1 MLKINVITKRNQVIT
16 KLLNGTLS
24 SLSNIVPMDFHTE
37 SPQLVKQDFCL
48 NFGVLIGI
56 TGDLMGKLVL
66 TGELDVFGSIGK
78 AMFNMPLEGDMLKS
92 FSGELG
98 NMIAGG
104 LSTHISNHGI
114 NINITAPTVM
124 QGDVTLSSFKQGIE
138 VAVVFD
144 ENSKMNTYLLL
155 D

>member
-1 MLKINVITKRNQVIT
+1 
-16 KLLNGTLS
+16 
-24 SLSNIVPMDFHTE
+24 MDFHTE
-37 SPQLVKQDFCL
+37 KPQLVRQDFSL

-56 TGDLMGKLVL
+56 AGDLMGKLVL
-66 TGELDVFGSIGK
+66 TGELEVFGSIGQ
-78 AMFNMPLEGDMLKS
+78 AMFNMPLEGAMLQS

-104 LSTHISNHGI
+104 LSTNISNNGI

-124 QGDVTLSSFKQGIE
+124 HGDVTLSGFKQGLE
-138 VAVVFD
+138 VAVVF
-144 ENSKMNTYLLL
+144 NKQSKMNTFLLL

>member
-1 MLKINVITKRNQVIT
+1 MIKERNKAIT

-24 SLSNIVPMDFHTE
+24 SLSTVVPMDFTTGK
-37 SPQLVKQDFCL
+37 PQLVRKDFDL

-66 TGELDVFGSIGK
+66 SGELDVFGSIGK
-78 AMFNMPLEGDMLKS
+78 AMFNMPLEGEMLHS

-104 LSTHISNHGI
+104 LSTHISNNGI

-124 QGDVTLSSFKQGIE
+124 DGDVTLSGFKQGLE
-138 VAVVFD
+138 VAVTFD
-144 ENSKMNTYLLL
+144 QHNKMNTFLLL